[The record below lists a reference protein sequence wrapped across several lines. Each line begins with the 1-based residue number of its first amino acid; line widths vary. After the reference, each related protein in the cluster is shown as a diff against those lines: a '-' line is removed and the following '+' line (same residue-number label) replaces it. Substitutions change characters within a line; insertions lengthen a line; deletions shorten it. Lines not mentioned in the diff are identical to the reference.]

1 MVETVFPSSWTMTL
15 ALVVWTPDPLKAY
28 SSSWMMTTVTSTL
41 EKSLVVWTA
50 PDPLKAHLVSGRS
63 VFHHQAATLN
73 RRYASQPNFLVT
85 MMMMIIMMMIMM
97 LMVMMM
103 VMMMM
108 MIMNIT
114 TDPAM
119 SNVYNTC
126 LPSQRSCGINFGWK
140 WWRWKLR
147 WVVTVHKDGI
157 KCEHSNVEA
166 AMGWMIYLV
175 LHHHQTR

>member
-28 SSSWMMTTVTSTL
+28 SSSWMMTTMTSTL

-85 MMMMIIMMMIMM
+85 MMMIMMM
-97 LMVMMM
+97 MVMMM
-103 VMMMM
+103 VMTMM

-140 WWRWKLR
+140 WWRWKLH
-147 WVVTVHKDGI
+147 TMSCD
-157 KCEHSNVEA
+157 CA
-166 AMGWMIYLV
+166 
-175 LHHHQTR
+175 